1 VSRARREFGHGAAL
15 CLAAAGGL
23 VVEIVAGRLVAPYA
37 GMSLY
42 TWTSIIAV
50 VLAGFSIGNWWGGIL
65 ADSADSDATASFR
78 VASAFAF
85 AAATTLAAL
94 ILLRVLAPVLLAPGW
109 PPIAGILALAA
120 CLFLAPSLCVGIV
133 SPIITK
139 LAIAARPD
147 APGRM
152 VGRMFALGAIGSIV
166 GTLAAG
172 FIAIPFLGSTMTMLA
187 VAGLYGALALAFAIN
202 ARALRTLSAMLVILA
217 PGMAFAGRNL
227 DAFVSPCHDESAYHC
242 IRVDDFTRTSGR
254 PSRVMVLDHLAHG
267 INDRDDPGLL
277 HSSYLHFVDAF
288 TRARFADGLRE
299 ALVIGGGALTL
310 PRAWLAGGDAN
321 ILVAEID
328 PAVTRAAIA
337 RLWAEPAARLN
348 VAHVDGRMLLAA
360 LPRAPRF
367 DVIFGDAFQD
377 VSIPPHL
384 VTREFHAEV
393 AARLSARGVYAVN
406 VIEGGERPL
415 FLWSLVRT
423 LRMEFASVEVWADS
437 EDLRGRGRV
446 TFVVVASAA
455 PSPADRM
462 TDARGYRREWR
473 RIEANALTRSIAA
486 SGAPVLT
493 DDFAPVD
500 RLMAHITLEPS
511 LAGR

>member
-1 VSRARREFGHGAAL
+1 MARFGRAFGHGAAL
-15 CLAAAGGL
+15 CLASAGGL
-23 VVEIVAGRLVAPYA
+23 VVEIVAGRLVAPYV

-42 TWTSIIAV
+42 TWTAIIAV
-50 VLAGFSIGNWWGGIL
+50 VLAGFSIGNWWGGRL
-65 ADSADSDATASFR
+65 ADSANSDAAASFR
-78 VASAFAF
+78 VATAFAF
-85 AAATTLAAL
+85 ASATTLAAL
-94 ILLRVLAPVLLAPGW
+94 ILLRVLAPVLLTPNW
-109 PPIAGILALAA
+109 PPIAGILALAT

-133 SPIITK
+133 SPILTK

-172 FIAIPFLGSTMTMLA
+172 FVAIPWIGSTLTMLA
-187 VAGLYGALALAFAIN
+187 VAALYAALAVAFAIQ
-202 ARALRTLSAMLVILA
+202 ARALHTMGAMFVILA
-217 PGMAFAGRNL
+217 PGIAFAGRGL

-242 IRVDDFTRTSGR
+242 IRVDDFTRTAGR
-254 PSRVMVLDHLAHG
+254 PSRVLVLDHLAHG
-267 INDRDDPGLL
+267 INDRDDPRLL
-277 HSSYLHFVDAF
+277 HSSYLHFVDAL

-310 PRAWLAGGDAN
+310 PRAWLAGDAN

-328 PAVTRAAIA
+328 PAVTRAARE
-337 RLWAEPAARLN
+337 RLWAGPSTHLS
-348 VAHVDGRMLLAA
+348 VSHQDGRVLLQL

-384 VTREFHAEV
+384 VTREFHREV
-393 AARLSARGVYAVN
+393 AARLAARGLYVVN

-423 LRMEFASVEVWADS
+423 LRLDFPAVEVWADA
-437 EDLRGRGRV
+437 EDLRGSGRV
-446 TFVVVASAA
+446 TFVVVAGTQASPSA
-455 PSPADRM
+455 RI

-473 RIEANALTRSIAA
+473 RVDPDALTHAIAA
-486 SGAPVLT
+486 SGVPVLT
-493 DDFAPVD
+493 DDYAPVD
-500 RLMAHITLEPS
+500 RLMAHITLNPA
-511 LAGR
+511 LAER